1 MSDMRLALGCHAR
14 PHGLL
19 FRRQAWNSRYGH
31 VKRSVTTQL
40 PGGPVVTN
48 RSPIHHTKRTHQ
60 PTSPPARRHTSP
72 PAARPADPQPAQR
85 PSRLD
90 PKATRAHPFD
100 CRRHPATSARLFS
113 ARREA
118 LTVTMWEKYSQN
130 LTPSTLSASSEKC
143 SPGVR
148 PVRPTAESWRS
159 SRGNRERGSDRLAHP

>member
-1 MSDMRLALGCHAR
+1 MRLALGCHAR
-14 PHGLL
+14 PYGLL

-40 PGGPVVTN
+40 PGGSVVTN

-60 PTSPPARRHTSP
+60 PTSPPAHQPTGSKTS
-72 PAARPADPQPAQR
+72 RPTTR
-85 PSRLD
+85 TTPSRLD

-130 LTPSTLSASSEKC
+130 LNPSALSASSEKC